1 MLKRLSV
8 RKKVILLLLL
18 PFLATTAFA
27 VLSAYFI
34 VINPFLQ
41 VRHAESIID
50 FQKAML
56 EVVYQMQKERGLTV
70 SFLTHAGTKFD
81 DRLKK
86 QRAETDQ
93 AIEKLPQEFKNR
105 LLPLKDARD
114 MSDKLEMTPGDAFN
128 LYSNMVES
136 LLIALKEEIR
146 KVDDAKLF
154 RLLESSVLLAYIQ
167 ENAGKERAILVSVF
181 TKDVLEP
188 SDRDIW
194 YRAITNQESY
204 LRVFSDIAPSK
215 AVEMYA
221 QRVKDSEV
229 EKFRQLIRE
238 KEDFFG
244 VNPDEWFKV
253 STERIDQMSEVGEFL
268 VSLAKQEVKS
278 MKTSAIEGFF
288 LLTLLGLPPL
298 LISLLLALFIIR
310 GLSGSLK
317 ELETVI
323 REVVE
328 RGNFR
333 KRLEVKSQDE
343 FGKMA
348 QNLNMLLS
356 SINNVVDEIRE
367 VMASASEG
375 DFSKRIISDQKG
387 DLLVI
392 KEKINKVM
400 EVMEFLVDSLLSVA
414 NASVEVSKAME
425 MVEEGTRKQ
434 TEAIGRMATAIE
446 EISSAL
452 GETANSTELA
462 FQSANETSSFVEESS
477 RLMENFSS
485 SMKRVREGGERIR
498 HVAGAIQDIA
508 EQVNLLALNAA
519 IEAARAG
526 EQGRGFAV
534 VADEVRRLAE
544 QVGKMAGSV
553 SQTVQEVVSIIA
565 EGYRNT
571 DVVRKDFES
580 IREAVGKIREM
591 LHRIAASMEETS
603 AGMGEISHNMESLKE
618 ISNNNASAS
627 EEVLSKMV
635 ELTKR
640 VEETTKKVEE
650 LRG

>member
-18 PFLATTAFA
+18 PFLINTAL
-27 VLSAYFI
+27 VVIIVYFGI
-34 VINPFLQ
+34 FQSFLQ
-41 VRHAESIID
+41 VRHAESIIEL
-50 FQKAML
+50 QKAIL
-56 EVVYQMQKERGLTV
+56 EVVYQVQKERGLTV

-81 DRLKK
+81 DQLKK

-114 MSDKLEMTPGDAFN
+114 MSDKIEITPGDAFN

-146 KVDDAKLF
+146 KVDNAKLF

-204 LRVFSDIAPSK
+204 LRVFSDIAPSE

-253 STERIDQMSEVGEFL
+253 STERIDQMSEVEKFL
-268 VSLAKQEVKS
+268 VSLAKQEAKS
-278 MKTSAIEGFF
+278 MKTSAIENFSF
-288 LLTLLGLPPL
+288 LTLLGFPALF
-298 LISLLLALFIIR
+298 ISLLLALFIIR
-310 GLSGSLK
+310 GLSGSLA

-323 REVVE
+323 KEVVE
-328 RGNFR
+328 KGNFG

-356 SINNVVDEIRE
+356 SINNVVDEIKE

-425 MVEEGTRKQ
+425 MVEGSTRKQ
-434 TEAIGRMATAIE
+434 TEAIGRMAAAIE
-446 EISSAL
+446 EIGSAL
-452 GETANSTELA
+452 GETSNSTELA
-462 FQSANETSSFVEESS
+462 FQSANETSRTVEASS
-477 RLMENFSS
+477 GLMEDFSN
-485 SMKRVREGGERIR
+485 SMKRVREGGERIS

-553 SQTVQEVVSIIA
+553 SQTVQEVVSTIE

-571 DVVRKDFES
+571 DTVRKDFES
-580 IREAVGKIREM
+580 IREAVERIREM

-603 AGMGEISHNMESLKE
+603 AGMGDISLNMESLRE
-618 ISNNNASAS
+618 TSVNNASAS

-635 ELTKR
+635 ELAKS
-640 VEETTKKVEE
+640 VEMVRKKLEE